1 MNQAVKQLLRLMLF
15 TDSPDIFIFFFFWL
29 LQRVVCI
36 VDVQWGVQFSIV
48 DCRAAQAYTKWAYH

>member
-36 VDVQWGVQFSIV
+36 VDVQ
-48 DCRAAQAYTKWAYH
+48 